1 MENLFK
7 EKSKQFLKTF
17 LDIHKSYAFLTKSKS
32 EAERIGY
39 SDGLKANQSL
49 RRQPE
54 KKGSGYPKK
63 LYRVK
68 VSKGNE
74 SSWLSSSSGD
84 TGTER
89 FINVVTSC
97 RRYCRGV
104 SVTAEADAAFL
115 IKRSH
120 QTYPKGD
127 HLPVMAMP
135 PVVVAIV
142 LRVSGHPE
150 NPSKRNTSRALE
162 DKRKGNK
169 GERSPPGFLAK
180 QRQEILAT
188 LLSGLGHCSLHCFSS
203 RADDGPRTKS
213 FSATP
218 RRALEI
224 GKKLYFPSTGDIPS
238 SSSMPRITTLS
249 EEDKEEAFHNQL
261 LLEKGVE
268 GERKWVGR

>member
-1 MENLFK
+1 MQQHRRHCLEA
-7 EKSKQFLKTF
+7 TF
-17 LDIHKSYAFLTKSKS
+17 LGRRTGRDPLLHPRHDYYKPRSDFKPYPQFVGVASPEEWRAFRSPTVDDLGPTAVDLKDS
-32 EAERIGY
+32 ARDTQRRR
-39 SDGLKANQSL
+39 DGLKANQSL

-74 SSWLSSSSGD
+74 SSWLSSSSGV

-127 HLPVMAMP
+127 HLPVIAMP

-150 NPSKRNTSRALE
+150 NPSKRNTSRV
-162 DKRKGNK
+162 
-169 GERSPPGFLAK
+169 S
-180 QRQEILAT
+180 
-188 LLSGLGHCSLHCFSS
+188 SGIELDDAFSS
-203 RADDGPRTKS
+203 LR
-213 FSATP
+213 
-218 RRALEI
+218 
-224 GKKLYFPSTGDIPS
+224 S
-238 SSSMPRITTLS
+238 S
-249 EEDKEEAFHNQL
+249 
-261 LLEKGVE
+261 
-268 GERKWVGR
+268 